1 MPEVVESTENHL
13 TLSQLSVGSR
23 LIVRSKQNWR
33 FACVSRIAERQI
45 VITVCSPKGGT
56 YRLRRTV
63 DAAVTMHGG
72 IPILLHEIEDDWRT
86 NFARYDTRW

>member
-1 MPEVVESTENHL
+1 VEAVVTTA
-13 TLSQLSVGSR
+13 TLSQLAVGSR

-33 FACVSRIAERQI
+33 FACISRIVEQQI

-56 YRLRRTV
+56 YRLRRGI

-72 IPILLHEIEDDWRT
+72 IPVLLHEIEDDWRT

>member
-1 MPEVVESTENHL
+1 VEITETQI

-33 FACVSRIAERQI
+33 FACVSRVVEQQI

-56 YRLRRTV
+56 YRLRRGMESELK
-63 DAAVTMHGG
+63 MHGG
-72 IPILLHEIEDDWRT
+72 IPVLNHEIEDDWRT